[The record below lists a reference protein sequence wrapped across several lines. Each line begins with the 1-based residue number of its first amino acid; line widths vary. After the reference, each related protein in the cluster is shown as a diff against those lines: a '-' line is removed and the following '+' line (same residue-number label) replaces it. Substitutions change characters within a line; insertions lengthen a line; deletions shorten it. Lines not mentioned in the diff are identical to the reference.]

1 MQSERGKPKSKDG
14 RRRHPWAQYRPDPC
28 GCWPVPIYTSDQRY
42 EYERGEPYNSLF
54 DADGFDLDESGSIG
68 RLEAAKLVHG

>member
-1 MQSERGKPKSKDG
+1 
-14 RRRHPWAQYRPDPC
+14 
-28 GCWPVPIYTSDQRY
+28 VPIYTSDQRY